1 MENEEEI
8 PQQEE
13 EQEQEQDE
21 TVEDFE
27 EQLKIKIAKFFETTP
42 YITSRDELDNFLTA
56 IDLIDQW
63 DSEDEKDTLWQYIS
77 KHAKDSKID
86 CECATQGFNDFL
98 HQDEDQGQAE
108 EDAAT
113 NTNQKKEE
121 KEVKETLLTRMSR
134 LSKAIGIKSGNKL
147 ALNKYKQRAIDQYD
161 FLDSN
166 SLIQFKKIFTVLKPK
181 IINNKIHFD
190 DLKDICAKYKFIK
203 IDINDIW
210 KYLSYCVF
218 TENVNNQENIK
229 ELLINDDI
237 MEEVNQFIDQKI
249 LNEDI
254 EYDSDNLEEEDE
266 ENADIKENLEEATMN
281 LMEKIINQANNIN
294 DNSIVLN
301 EIKKEIK
308 NLNRNEGENNKEL
321 INEKIAQID
330 EYITKS
336 QKDIKMN
343 INKMETL
350 KGNLLRINDKIKLL
364 NDDYKNLY
372 EKYNN
377 NQQYDLDEETDRIV
391 DENIMLTEET
401 KKKQQEIENLLEE
414 IKVMKKDYQN
424 IIMQYE
430 DSMREKNELN
440 QEISEL
446 KMNNYKLKGDYEKL
460 LNDIV
465 NKMDQEKKNKKNN
478 KNDNIDDSKPYEEQI
493 REIKSIN
500 NSKID
505 EGEKISRKKG
515 IFNTM
520 SNERLTNYIL
530 EIERI
535 NQTLSKQKNTHEKKI
550 HELTQKNV
558 DLNNSIKQVKD
569 RNIDLEGEAKK
580 LQKKIDDLKSEVK
593 NNEIFRPSIAMGGST
608 RISRLSKLNNVGINA
623 QKFKVSNGGGGIP
636 GKKTVEKFKLKDKN
650 INQKILKTP
659 TLKKFENI
667 SMDLYGVPEIEGE
680 EEDQDN
686 KKGDNINNKDNN
698 NKDNKNLNKNNNFE
712 INSNSVFGVG
722 NKSKNNNQFGIG
734 GFGQM
739 KFGDKTNSKNA
750 FGINSNN
757 DINIPGNTT
766 KSSLEFESKPSGVLF
781 DGTNTN
787 DINLSQQQGIEINL
801 GQNSNGINTGTS
813 GEIVI
818 SNINDINLSS
828 GNNINLG
835 DISSSVIQF
844 DIKNNNNIIN
854 DNSQKNTNTFETINN
869 NNMFISNNNKND
881 DNNKNNNNT
890 NNNKDNI
897 NNDNNDDI
905 PVLKIDNLMG
915 EMIQDENK
923 DKNKNNKNNEIKN
936 ENSININN
944 DINNEIKKEYDNN
957 DNNINNKLERDR
969 INSVIVNEKKEPQ
982 NDNLENIII
991 TGIQK
996 EGFNIDNSSMKGSL
1010 TSTNSNNI
1018 NINGEINK
1026 KNQKNEVKPSKKIEK
1041 EISLDKSTNNFSLS
1055 KSQNKNEIKVNNNI
1069 EEEDDKD
1076 DKSDIFSSINLS
1088 DTLNKPI
1095 QYNRLSKVE
1104 LDELRNNNYDYYSL
1118 FQEDYM
1124 QRRLKEQN
1132 DKCHEFNIYS
1142 DLIFLLTD
1150 KKHLSKRYIV
1160 ITPSRL
1166 YLIDPKD
1173 VKFTHIIKKEDIL
1186 SFQISNKN
1194 INILMFQ
1201 IKDGDNILIETLRR
1215 MDLLNYL
1222 REIYR
1227 TNKNL
1232 IKIKY
1237 EDKFDIKVKGK
1248 TTTVL
1253 VKDKIFSNLSNFDG
1267 AQKIGYLF
1275 VYYGTYIVP
1284 IFKEKFFILTS
1295 IGLIMFDEPSSPPS
1309 KLYPIIGSS
1318 IQKIEGTKYNRE
1330 NCFQVTLLS
1339 DKVKIFA
1346 TRKKRERDSW
1356 LKEFEKINKEFQN
1369 KMKQLDTI
1377 NKKII
1382 EGKK

>member
-8 PQQEE
+8 PQQHEEE
-13 EQEQEQDE
+13 EQEQEE
-21 TVEDFE
+21 TAEDFE
-27 EQLKIKIAKFFETTP
+27 AQLKIKISKFFESTP

-63 DSEDEKDTLWQYIS
+63 DSEDEKDMLWQYIS
-77 KHAKDSKID
+77 KNSKDSKID
-86 CECATQGFNDFL
+86 CECATKGFEDFL
-98 HQDEDQGQAE
+98 HQEEEQGQNE
-108 EDAAT
+108 EESN
-113 NTNQKKEE
+113 NTLNQKKEE
-121 KEVKETLLTRMSR
+121 KEVKETLLTRLSR
-134 LSKAIGIKSGNKL
+134 VSNKAMGTKSGNKL

-161 FLDSN
+161 FLDNN
-166 SLIQFKKIFTVLKPK
+166 SLIQFKKIFTLLKPK
-181 IINNKIHFD
+181 IINNKINYD
-190 DLKDICAKYKFIK
+190 DLQEICAKYKFIK

-218 TENVNNQENIK
+218 IENVSNLENIK

-266 ENADIKENLEEATMN
+266 ENADKKENLEEATMN
-281 LMEKIINQANNIN
+281 LVEKIINQANNIN
-294 DNSIVLN
+294 DNSLVLN
-301 EIKKEIK
+301 EIKNEIK

-321 INEKIAQID
+321 ISEKIEQID

-343 INKMETL
+343 INKMESL
-350 KGNLLRINDKIKLL
+350 KGNILRINDQIKLL
-364 NDDYKNLY
+364 KDDYKNLF

-391 DENIMLTEET
+391 DENIMLTEEI

-430 DSMREKNELN
+430 DSMREKNELT

-465 NKMDQEKKNKKNN
+465 NKMDQEKKNKKNT
-478 KNDNIDDSKPYEEQI
+478 KNDNITDDKPYEEQI
-493 REIKSIN
+493 KEIKSIN
-500 NSKID
+500 NLKID
-505 EGEKISRKKG
+505 DGEKISRKKG
-515 IFNTM
+515 IFTTM
-520 SNERLTNYIL
+520 SNEKLTNYIL

-535 NQTLSKQKNTHEKKI
+535 NQTLSKEKNSQEKKI
-550 HELTQKNV
+550 HELSQKNV
-558 DLNNSIKQVKD
+558 DLNNSIKQVKE
-569 RNIDLEGEAKK
+569 RNVDLESEAKK

-593 NNEIFRPSIAMGGST
+593 NNEIFRPSIAMNGQT
-608 RISRLSKLNNVGINA
+608 RISRLSKLNTVGINA
-623 QKFKVSNGGGGIP
+623 QKFNVSKGGIGIP

-650 INQKILKTP
+650 INQKIGKTP
-659 TLKKFENI
+659 TLNKFENI
-667 SMDLYGVPEIEGE
+667 SMDLYGVKEVED
-680 EEDQDN
+680 EEDDQEN
-686 KKGDNINNKDNN
+686 KKGDKKD
-698 NKDNKNLNKNNNFE
+698 NKDNKDLNNKKKNNFGISNNSQFDINNNKNN
-712 INSNSVFGVG
+712 
-722 NKSKNNNQFGIG
+722 KNQFGTG
-734 GFGQM
+734 GFEQM
-739 KFGDKTNSKNA
+739 KFGDKNNSKSA
-750 FGINSNN
+750 FGISSNN
-757 DINIPGNTT
+757 DININGNNN
-766 KSSLEFESKPSGVLF
+766 KAGLDFESKSSGVLF

-801 GQNSNGINTGTS
+801 GQNSNELNTGTS

-818 SNINDINLSS
+818 GNINDINLSS
-828 GNNINLG
+828 GNNINIG

-854 DNSQKNTNTFETINN
+854 DNSKNNNNNFETINN
-869 NNMFISNNNKND
+869 NNMLISNDKSNDNSNNNKN
-881 DNNKNNNNT
+881 T
-890 NNNKDNI
+890 
-897 NNDNNDDI
+897 DDI
-905 PVLKIDNLMG
+905 PVLKIDNLM
-915 EMIQDENK
+915 EEIKKEEK
-923 DKNKNNKNNEIKN
+923 DNKNNNKDNNNIKN
-936 ENSININN
+936 ENNINININN
-944 DINNEIKKEYDNN
+944 NTDIKKEEDN
-957 DNNINNKLERDR
+957 NNINNKLERDR
-969 INSVIVNEKKEPQ
+969 INTVIVNNKKQQEQ
-982 NDNLENIII
+982 NQDLEDIII

-996 EGFNIDNSSMKGSL
+996 EGFNIDDSSLKGSL

-1018 NINGEINK
+1018 NINNEKI
-1026 KNQKNEVKPSKKIEK
+1026 QKNEIKTSKKSEK
-1041 EISLDKSTNNFSLS
+1041 EISLDKSNNNFSIN
-1055 KSQNKNEIKVNNNI
+1055 KSQNENKINNS
-1069 EEEDDKD
+1069 EDDD
-1076 DKSDIFSSINLS
+1076 DKSDLFPSINLS
-1088 DTLNKPI
+1088 ESLNKPI

-1118 FQEDYM
+1118 FQEEYM
-1124 QRRLKEQN
+1124 QRRLREQN

-1142 DLIFLLTD
+1142 DLIYLLTD
-1150 KKHLSKRYIV
+1150 KKHFNKRYIV
-1160 ITPSRL
+1160 ITPTRL
-1166 YLIDPKD
+1166 YLIEPKD
-1173 VKFTHIIKKEDIL
+1173 TKFTHIVKKEDIL

-1201 IKDGDNILIETLRR
+1201 IKGGDNILIETLRR
-1215 MDLLNYL
+1215 MDLLTYL

-1227 TNKNL
+1227 TNKSL

-1275 VYYGTYIVP
+1275 VYYGTYIIP

-1295 IGLIMFDEPSSPPS
+1295 IGLIMFDEPSSAPS
-1309 KLYPIIGSS
+1309 KLYPIIGS
-1318 IQKIEGTKYNRE
+1318 KIEKLDGTKYNRE

>member
-1 MENEEEI
+1 MENDEEI

-13 EQEQEQDE
+13 EQEQE
-21 TVEDFE
+21 EDFE
-27 EQLKIKIAKFFETTP
+27 EQLKMKISKFFETTP
-42 YITSRDELDNFLTA
+42 YISSRDELDNFLTA
-56 IDLIDQW
+56 IDLIEQW
-63 DSEDEKDTLWQYIS
+63 DSEEEKDTLWQYIS
-77 KHAKDSKID
+77 KYSKDSKID
-86 CECATQGFNDFL
+86 CECATKGFNEFL
-98 HQDEDQGQAE
+98 HQDEEAGQTE
-108 EDAAT
+108 EDS
-113 NTNQKKEE
+113 NTNSSQKKEE
-121 KEVKETLLTRMSR
+121 KEVKEKLLTRLSR
-134 LSKAIGIKSGNKL
+134 LSNAIGIKSGNKL

-190 DLKDICAKYKFIK
+190 DLKEICAKYKFIK
-203 IDINDIW
+203 VDINDIW

-218 TENVNNQENIK
+218 TENVNNLENVK

-266 ENADIKENLEEATMN
+266 ENDNKENLEEATMN

-294 DNSIVLN
+294 DNSLVLN

-308 NLNRNEGENNKEL
+308 NINRNEGENSKEL

-336 QKDIKMN
+336 QKDLRMN
-343 INKMETL
+343 INKMESL
-350 KGNLLRINDKIKLL
+350 KGNLLRINDKIKLM

-478 KNDNIDDSKPYEEQI
+478 KNDNINDDKPYEEQI
-493 REIKSIN
+493 KEIKSIN

-505 EGEKISRKKG
+505 DGEKISRKKG
-515 IFNTM
+515 VFNTM
-520 SNERLTNYIL
+520 SNEKLTNYIL

-535 NQTLSKQKNTHEKKI
+535 NQTLSREKNTHEKKI

-558 DLNNSIKQVKD
+558 DLNNSIKQVKE

-593 NNEIFRPSIAMGGST
+593 NNEIFRPSIAMNGQA
-608 RISRLSKLNNVGINA
+608 RISRLSKLNTVGINA
-623 QKFKVSNGGGGIP
+623 QKFNVTKGGGGIP
-636 GKKTVEKFKLKDKN
+636 GKKKVEKFKLKDQN

-667 SMDLYGVPEIEGE
+667 SMDLYGVQEIEGE

-686 KKGDNINNKDNN
+686 KKEDNTN
-698 NKDNKNLNKNNNFE
+698 NKDNKDLNKKNNNFE
-712 INSNSVFGVG
+712 INNNLEFDIKDKK
-722 NKSKNNNQFGIG
+722 NNNNQFGIG

-739 KFGDKTNSKNA
+739 NYDNKTNSKSA

-757 DINIPGNTT
+757 DINIPGNNT
-766 KSSLEFESKPSGVLF
+766 KTGLEFESQSSGVLF

-787 DINLSQQQGIEINL
+787 DINLSQQPGIEINI
-801 GQNSNGINTGTS
+801 GQNTNDITTGTS

-818 SNINDINLSS
+818 GNVNDINLSS
-828 GNNINLG
+828 GNNINIG

-854 DNSQKNTNTFETINN
+854 DNSQNNNNTFETINN
-869 NNMFISNNNKND
+869 NNINISND
-881 DNNKNNNNT
+881 KNNNN
-890 NNNKDNI
+890 NDIN

-915 EMIQDENK
+915 EVIHDDNK
-923 DKNKNNKNNEIKN
+923 DKNKINEIKS
-936 ENSININN
+936 ENSINISGDNNNINNNNINN
-944 DINNEIKKEYDNN
+944 DKKDDNNEIKKEENNIDN
-957 DNNINNKLERDR
+957 DNNIDNKLERDR
-969 INSVIVNEKKEPQ
+969 INTVIVNEKKEPQ
-982 NDNLENIII
+982 NQNLENIII

-1010 TSTNSNNI
+1010 ISTNSNNI
-1018 NINGEINK
+1018 NINGEN
-1026 KNQKNEVKPSKKIEK
+1026 NHKNEIKQSQKIEQ
-1041 EISLDKSTNNFSLS
+1041 EISLDKSSSNFSLS
-1055 KSQNKNEIKVNNNI
+1055 KSQNKNEIKLNKI
-1069 EEEDDKD
+1069 EEEEDDK
-1076 DKSDIFSSINLS
+1076 SDLFPSINLS
-1088 DTLNKPI
+1088 ESLNKPI
-1095 QYNRLSKVE
+1095 QYSRLSKVE

-1118 FQEDYM
+1118 FQEEYM
-1124 QRRLKEQN
+1124 QKRLREQN

-1160 ITPSRL
+1160 ITPTRL

-1173 VKFTHIIKKEDIL
+1173 VKFTHIVKKEDIL

-1227 TNKNL
+1227 TQKSI

-1309 KLYPIIGSS
+1309 KLYPIIGSKVE
-1318 IQKIEGTKYNRE
+1318 KIEGTKYNRE

-1356 LKEFEKINKEFQN
+1356 LKEFDKINKEFQS